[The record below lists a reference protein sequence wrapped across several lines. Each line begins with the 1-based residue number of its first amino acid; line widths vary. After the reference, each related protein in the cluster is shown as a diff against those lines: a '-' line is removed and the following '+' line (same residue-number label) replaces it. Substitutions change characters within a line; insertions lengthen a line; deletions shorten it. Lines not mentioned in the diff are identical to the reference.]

1 MATVE
6 SLEVQRANRSFIARS
21 MRAPMLTREHETDL
35 ARRWRDHDDVTA
47 LHEIITAYSR
57 LVVRFAGAY
66 RRYGLPSGDL
76 VQEGLVGLML
86 AASRFDPERGV
97 RFSTYGSWWIR
108 SAMQDFVLRNWS
120 IVRTGTT
127 TAQKALFFN
136 LRRLRARIQ
145 GDDPDAALTPGS
157 IDAIA
162 AELKVATRDVVSMD
176 ARLAAADQ
184 SLNVTINE
192 GGDETWQDLLVD
204 QGPTPEDIALATLDG
219 GIRSRWLAH
228 AIDELNPRE
237 RAIIIRRRL
246 SEDGI
251 TLEALG
257 RGFGISKERVRQL
270 EHRALKKIKQ
280 SIVRQSGGV
289 TPRELFAA

>member
-1 MATVE
+1 MAAVE
-6 SLEVQRANRSFIARS
+6 SLEVQRANRRFIARS

-35 ARRWRDHDDVTA
+35 ARRWRDHDDVAA

-76 VQEGLVGLML
+76 VQEGLVGLLL

-228 AIDELNPRE
+228 ALDELSTRE
-237 RAIIIRRRL
+237 RAIIVRRRL

-280 SIVRQSGGV
+280 SIVRQSGGAA
-289 TPRELFAA
+289 PRELFAA